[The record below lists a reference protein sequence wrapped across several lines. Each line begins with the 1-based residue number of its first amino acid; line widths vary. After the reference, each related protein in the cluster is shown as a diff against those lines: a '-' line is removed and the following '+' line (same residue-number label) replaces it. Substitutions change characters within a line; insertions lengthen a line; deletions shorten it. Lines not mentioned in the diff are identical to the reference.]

1 MALADG
7 AGERA
12 STRAFIVVMQ
22 FRLLAN
28 GAFFQ
33 HPVPRI
39 RNQYT
44 LLVRTYQN
52 VRTQNVLASSLAAH
66 YNCLRGV
73 ETQETQGN

>member
-1 MALADG
+1 
-7 AGERA
+7 
-12 STRAFIVVMQ
+12 MQ

-44 LLVRTYQN
+44 LFSVELPYQN